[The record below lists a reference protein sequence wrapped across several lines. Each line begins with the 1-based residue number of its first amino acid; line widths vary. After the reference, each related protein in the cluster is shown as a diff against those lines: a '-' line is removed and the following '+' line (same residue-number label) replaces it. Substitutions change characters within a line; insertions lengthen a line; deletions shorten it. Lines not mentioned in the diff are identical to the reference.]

1 MPYTLYNMMYMAFNI
16 VTDKKF
22 DEALNWLS
30 QKEKKTKADVIRELV
45 LQFYEAKQNGFRF
58 GALKHLS
65 KSTKGGIS
73 SLVKQLKQ
81 FDQDHD
87 LD

>member
-1 MPYTLYNMMYMAFNI
+1 MYMAFNI
-16 VTDKKF
+16 ITDKKF

-30 QKEKKTKADVIRELV
+30 QKEKKTKADIIRELV

-65 KSTKGGIS
+65 TSTVGGVS
-73 SLVKQLKQ
+73 ALVKELKK
-81 FDQDHD
+81 FDQDDD